1 MSDSSDVKADVKPDV
16 ESSPEPGSNSR
27 VKAQPG
33 TEPRTRR
40 ARGAQTAGPQAQQNL
55 LRAASEL
62 FYREGVRTVGVE
74 AVVERAG
81 VNKMS
86 LYRQFSSKDEL
97 VMAYLAQKDDV
108 FFGYVEASFAKH
120 PGEPAKQLQQYFD
133 DLAVRA
139 SIDDY
144 RGCPFVNVSVE
155 FPDPEHPAR
164 QFVLHNKQRLMTR
177 LTELTRAAGADDPEA
192 LANALGLLI
201 EGVYAASQTYGPGCG
216 PIQAAP
222 KVAAQL
228 IGAACAGAG
237 AGLSAGARQT
247 STANPGPGAPVE

>member
-1 MSDSSDVKADVKPDV
+1 MSDS
-16 ESSPEPGSNSR
+16 ETSR
-27 VKAQPG
+27 PASA
-33 TEPRTRR
+33 RR
-40 ARGAQTAGPQAQQNL
+40 ARGTQTAGPEAQQHL
-55 LRAASEL
+55 LRAADEL
-62 FYREGVRTVGVE
+62 FYREGVRTVGVD

-97 VMAYLAQKDDV
+97 VLAYLERKDEQ
-108 FFGYVEASFAKH
+108 FFGYVEKSFAKH

-139 SIDDY
+139 SIDEY

-155 FPDPEHPAR
+155 FPDTAHPAR
-164 QFVLHNKQRLMTR
+164 RFVFRNKERLMAR
-177 LTELTRAAGADDPEA
+177 LLELSTAAGADDPVA
-192 LANALGLLI
+192 LANGLGLLI

-216 PIQAAP
+216 PILAAP

-228 IGAACAGAG
+228 IAAACGG
-237 AGLSAGARQT
+237 SPAR
-247 STANPGPGAPVE
+247 

>member
-1 MSDSSDVKADVKPDV
+1 MSDSETDKPV
-16 ESSPEPGSNSR
+16 R
-27 VKAQPG
+27 A
-33 TEPRTRR
+33 RR
-40 ARGAQTAGPQAQQNL
+40 ARGAQTAGPQAQQHL
-55 LRAASEL
+55 LRAAGEL
-62 FYREGVRTVGVE
+62 FYREGVRTVGVD

-97 VMAYLAQKDDV
+97 VMAYLEQKDQQ
-108 FFGYVEASFAKH
+108 FFGYVEKSFARH
-120 PGEPAKQLQQYFD
+120 PGEPARQLQQYFD
-133 DLAVRA
+133 DLARRA

-164 QFVLHNKQRLMTR
+164 QFVFRNKQRLMAR
-177 LTELTRAAGADDPEA
+177 LLELTTAAGADDPQA
-192 LANALGLLI
+192 LADALGLMI

-216 PIQAAP
+216 PIQIVP

-228 IGAACAGAG
+228 IAAACGGVGSGTPAG
-237 AGLSAGARQT
+237 
-247 STANPGPGAPVE
+247 